1 MNKVNRKG
9 KSPLQILIENHKLN
23 PSKRASKKEAYLRN
37 KKDEAEKAQ
46 EKNEVEDKNITEEN
60 KENLPGVQITISA
73 CGDGVSADKIT
84 KTTTTTQDSDQKQK
98 DEHIQEATKST
109 TEEYN
114 SEQYLKEPSVLNF
127 GRYLV
132 EKGAHKINGIN
143 DGPHHRKYQ
152 EFYKRKTKLT
162 RHEYDDLQDLIRNGN
177 RISLERNLNTKFTVH
192 CGKFKEKRR
201 ESVTCL
207 FKLDQMSGT
216 AEECSTW
223 RLLHRV
229 SKS

>member
-23 PSKRASKKEAYLRN
+23 PSKRASKKEAYLRK
-37 KKDEAEKAQ
+37 KKDEEEKAQ
-46 EKNEVEDKNITEEN
+46 ERNEAEDKNIKEEN
-60 KENLPGVQITISA
+60 KENLPEVQITISA
-73 CGDGVSADKIT
+73 CGDGVSADKNI
-84 KTTTTTQDSDQKQK
+84 KTTTTTTQATDQKQK
-98 DEHIQEATKST
+98 DEQPQEATKST
-109 TEEYN
+109 TEEFN

-177 RISLERNLNTKFTVH
+177 RISLERNLNTKFTVN
-192 CGKFKEKRR
+192 CGKFTETRR
-201 ESVTCL
+201 ESLSCL
-207 FKLDQMSGT
+207 FKLDQTSGT

-223 RLLHRV
+223 Q
-229 SKS
+229 